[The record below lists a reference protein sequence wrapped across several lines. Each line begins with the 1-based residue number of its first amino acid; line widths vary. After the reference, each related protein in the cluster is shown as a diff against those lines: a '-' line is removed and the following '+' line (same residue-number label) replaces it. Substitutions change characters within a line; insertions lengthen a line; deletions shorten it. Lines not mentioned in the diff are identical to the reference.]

1 MGVLDGI
8 QEEIRRVAE
17 QAGDAVVGIG
27 QRWGVGS
34 GVVIG
39 SGLVLTN
46 AHNVRGE
53 QVSVTFADRHTA
65 VGRVKGLDIDGD
77 LAVVEVETG
86 HSPVMEW
93 EADGGPGLGTPVFAL
108 ANPGGRGLR
117 VTLGFVTG
125 VERSFRGPRGRR
137 IAGSVEHDAPLLPGS
152 SGGPIVSAEG
162 RLLGVNTN
170 RLGEGF
176 YLAIPANE
184 SLRTRVDA
192 LASGTSA
199 ARVRLGIGV
208 APAHVARRLRRAVGL
223 PEADGLL
230 VRLVEDNSP
239 ASRAGLA
246 QGDLIMQ
253 ATGRPVRDT
262 EDLFEALETA
272 ADGEIELA
280 ILRGAEERTIQVL
293 LGEPADDGRDDSHD

>member
-1 MGVLDGI
+1 MTVLDEI
-8 QEEIRRVAE
+8 QEQIRQVTA
-17 QAGDAVVGIG
+17 QVGSAVVGIG
-27 QRWGVGS
+27 QRWGIGS

-39 SGLVLTN
+39 TGQVLTN
-46 AHNVRGE
+46 AHNVRGN
-53 QVSVTFADRHTA
+53 QVTVTFADGRSA
-65 VGRVKGLDIDGD
+65 VGQISGQDIDGD
-77 LAVVEVETG
+77 LAVVKVETG
-86 HSPVMEW
+86 DSPVLEW
-93 EADGGPGLGTPVFAL
+93 ESDGAPELGAPVFAL

-162 RLLGVNTN
+162 KLLGVNTN

-176 YLAIPANE
+176 YLAIPADG

-192 LASGTSA
+192 LASGTSTS
-199 ARVRLGIGV
+199 RVRLGIGV
-208 APAHVARRLRRAVGL
+208 TPAHVAKRLRKAVGL

-230 VRLVEDNSP
+230 VRLVEDDSP

-246 QGDLIMQ
+246 QGDLVVR
-253 ATGRPVRDT
+253 AGDRPVRDT
-262 EDLFEALETA
+262 DDLFEALEAA
-272 ADGEIELA
+272 ADGDIELA
-280 ILRGAEERTIQVL
+280 ILRGTEERTVL
-293 LGEPADDGRDDSHD
+293 VRLGEATRNGRDNRDG